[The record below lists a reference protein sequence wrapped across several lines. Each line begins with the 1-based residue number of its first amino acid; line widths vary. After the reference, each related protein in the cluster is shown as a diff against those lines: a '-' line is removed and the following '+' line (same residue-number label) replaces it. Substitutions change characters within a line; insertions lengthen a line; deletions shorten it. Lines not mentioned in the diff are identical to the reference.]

1 MPLRMVAYGLVSPA
15 IGGYGESG
23 MNSLT
28 FTLTLS
34 VRQDRLQPRS

>member
-1 MPLRMVAYGLVSPA
+1 MLLRMVAYGLVSPA

-28 FTLTLS
+28 LTLS
-34 VRQDRLQPRS
+34 VR